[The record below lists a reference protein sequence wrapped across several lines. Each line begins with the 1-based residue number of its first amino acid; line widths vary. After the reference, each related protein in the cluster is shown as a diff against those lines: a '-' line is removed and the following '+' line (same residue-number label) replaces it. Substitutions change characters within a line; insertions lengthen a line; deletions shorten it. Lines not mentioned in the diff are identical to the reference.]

1 MSAKK
6 PSWSQVKAIL
16 AQQEPKEVLKLVGD
30 LYRLSKDNRVFIE
43 SRFLA
48 GEDALEHYKQVIAQA
63 VYPDIERGKPIR
75 LSVGKK
81 AISDYRKATGDDLGV
96 LELMVHY
103 LEQGNDFT
111 AEYGDI
117 DAQFYTSLE
126 SMLDQILELLTDQ
139 NMHVK
144 NQYVP
149 RLEQVVSRA
158 KGIGWGYYDYI
169 SDRLEEF
176 LAQLNES

>member
-43 SRFLA
+43 SRFLT
-48 GEDALEHYKQVIAQA
+48 GEDALEHYKQVIADA
-63 VYPDIERGKPIR
+63 LYPDVYKNKPIR

-117 DAQFYTSLE
+117 DAQFYDSLC
-126 SMLDQILELLTDQ
+126 SMMDRILEMLTHQSSDVVDQ
-139 NMHVK
+139 
-144 NQYVP
+144 YIP
-149 RLEQVVSRA
+149 RLEQVVLRA
-158 KGIGWGYYDYI
+158 SGIGWGYHDYI
-169 SDRLEEF
+169 SGQWEEF
-176 LAQLNES
+176 LEGLDES

>member
-1 MSAKK
+1 MATKK
-6 PSWSQVKAIL
+6 PSWSKVKAVL
-16 AQQEPKEVLKLVGD
+16 AQKEPKELLKLIGD

-48 GEDALEHYKQVIAQA
+48 GEDALTHYKQVIADA
-63 VYPDIERGKPIR
+63 LYPDVYRNKPIR

-117 DAQFYTSLE
+117 DSQFYDSLCA
-126 SMLDQILELLTDQ
+126 MLDRILELLVDQ
-139 NMHVK
+139 SSEILDE
-144 NQYVP
+144 YVP
-149 RLEQVVSRA
+149 RLEQVVIRA
-158 KGIGWGYYDYI
+158 SGIGWGYHDYI
-169 SDRLEEF
+169 SNQLEEF
-176 LAQLNES
+176 LESLNEG